1 MRFSIITA
9 IRNNKDHLRHAI
21 ASLRMQ
27 TFRNYE
33 HIIIDGASTDGTIDV
48 IKELADE
55 KTKWTSEPDTGIYE
69 ALNKGIKMSSGDVIC
84 ILHSD
89 DEFAEPKV
97 LETVADVFIQNNTDS
112 VYGDL
117 LYVRKP
123 KSLPASHHKRDTH
136 KIIRWWRS
144 GEFKYKSLKF
154 RWMPPHPAFFVKRK
168 VYEEFGVFDPSF
180 QIAADYEI
188 ILRFLWSKK
197 ISTAYLPKVITRMT
211 DGGASNRSMGNIIIK
226 SMEDYGALKKNKIP
240 FPIFTLLCKNFRK
253 FPQFLARDL

>member
-1 MRFSIITA
+1 M
-9 IRNNKDHLRHAI
+9 

-27 TFRNYE
+27 TFHNYE
-33 HIIIDGASTDGTIDV
+33 HIIIDGASSDGTIDV

-55 KTKWTSEPDTGIYE
+55 KTKWTSEPDSGIYE
-69 ALNKGIKMSSGDVIC
+69 ALNKRINMSSGKVIC

-97 LETVADVFIQNNTDS
+97 LETVADVFNSNQTDS

-117 LYVRKP
+117 LYVRRP
-123 KSLPASHHKRDTH
+123 KLSTTSHHKKVTH
-136 KIIRWWRS
+136 KVIRWWRS
-144 GEFKYKSLKF
+144 GDFKYNSLKF
-154 RWMPPHPAFFVKRK
+154 GWMPPHPAFFVKRK
-168 VYEEFGVFDPSF
+168 VYEDFGGFDSSF

-211 DGGASNRSMGNIIIK
+211 DGGASNRSIGNIIIK
-226 SMEDYGALKKNKIP
+226 SMEDYSALKKNDIP